1 MRALRP
7 GRPARWGRGRTD
19 EGGGREG
26 RREAPVRELVRGEGG
41 RVRCARA
48 WSAPPPPSQA
58 EKALSIPPPFS
69 HPKPRRQAGRPEDGR
84 PRHRCAHCRRQ
95 DARLQGR
102 PHALVLG
109 RFPAAHDEGGLVVG
123 WVGRRWGGSGWRR
136 HQRGR
141 GGGRRRLGPLALASP
156 RARST
161 GCVRGYVA
169 ELLRVC
175 PREQGWRR
183 RAGRARR
190 QREKESGAQSN
201 PAVASLFLFP
211 RVGKSANQMTTIARN
226 RLTEERKAWRKDKP
240 FGFFARPESKP
251 DG

>member
-1 MRALRP
+1 MRVRAPAGLPCLCLIFLVCVFRAASFFFPLLKKKQAQANPLSLSTRAAPAAFPSLSPSLSCTPKSYRDSPPLRP
-7 GRPARWGRGRTD
+7 A
-19 EGGGREG
+19 
-26 RREAPVRELVRGEGG
+26 
-41 RVRCARA
+41 
-48 WSAPPPPSQA
+48 
-58 EKALSIPPPFS
+58 
-69 HPKPRRQAGRPEDGR
+69 
-84 PRHRCAHCRRQ
+84 HRRRQ

-136 HQRGR
+136 HQLGR

-169 ELLRVC
+169 ELLRLC